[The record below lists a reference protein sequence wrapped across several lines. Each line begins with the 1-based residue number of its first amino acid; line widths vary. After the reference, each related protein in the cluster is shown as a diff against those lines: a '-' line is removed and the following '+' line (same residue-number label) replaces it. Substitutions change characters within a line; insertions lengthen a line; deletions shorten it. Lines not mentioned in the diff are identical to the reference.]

1 MKENILDDDIAY
13 LDFNIA
19 YDVKSEEDIDIYCTE
34 LIGLE
39 YSDNQDIQKIRHDMT
54 SYKILS
60 DIFYAIWEYQNEK
73 PFMFVLQE
81 DYVDKAY
88 RDSYYTYYS
97 GKLYTHSRF
106 SKRVI
111 LFCDTFNDRNFFDL
125 NPKEL
130 NKKLVGSI
138 VLRPLNIQVIGRTL
152 LNPKYFMPSN
162 SFVKTAEY
170 NFTVF
175 GKRLTVDAYPFSM
188 QDGEVTTCA
197 ENTLVNLLDY
207 YSTKYP
213 DYHYL
218 LPSEIN
224 KIALE
229 NGFERSVP
237 SKGLAPEVIS
247 RVLCEARFSPLLY
260 SSYKIDM
267 EKMRRILF
275 YYIESGLPIAVGF
288 NDFLEAHSITVIGH
302 GFYKKSKDS
311 ILSKTYGE
319 FDGKSKSTTWFC
331 DVANL
336 VDEYYIMDDNL
347 RPYHSVKYFSFE
359 NEQEVKQFITTEK
372 IQLYKN
378 DYIFSNFISENETD
392 GIDMKKI
399 ESVIVP
405 LSKKMYLEAADAV
418 DIFRSLLA
426 SGKYSIKN
434 ALSNLNKEI
443 NQENLNRIKKVICLE
458 TLGNKD
464 YPVIIRVYLASA
476 RGYTRFKDETLS
488 DIYKGFYNS
497 VVYPKF
503 IWVCELSTIETFN
516 NNKIIGEIVLDATA
530 TPLQPLDSVIL
541 VNYPYQIYLRKPN
554 DSNGYLNDQKK
565 GYNFE
570 QFVYVKE
577 WQLLKPYYSLDPP
590 NKKK

>member
-1 MKENILDDDIAY
+1 MNENI

-19 YDVKSEEDIDIYCTE
+19 YNVESEEDIGIYCTE

-39 YSDNQDIQKIRHDMT
+39 YSDKKDIQKIRNDMT
-54 SYKILS
+54 SYKILF
-60 DIFYAIWEYQNEK
+60 DIFYAIWRYQNEK

-347 RPYHSVKYFSFE
+347 SPYHSVKYFSFE

-372 IQLYKN
+372 NELYKN

-434 ALSNLNKEI
+434 ALSNLNPK
-443 NQENLNRIKKVICLE
+443 NLNRIKQEICLE
-458 TLGNKD
+458 MLGNKD

-488 DIYKGFYNS
+488 NIYKVFYNS

-516 NNKIIGEIVLDATA
+516 NNKIIGEIILDATA

-554 DSNGYLNDQKK
+554 DSNGYLNDQIK

-570 QFVYVKE
+570 QFVYVKD
-577 WQLLKPYYSLDPP
+577 WQLLKPYYSLDSP

>member
-60 DIFYAIWEYQNEK
+60 DVFYAIWEYQNEK

-488 DIYKGFYNS
+488 DIYKVFYNS

-541 VNYPYQIYLRKPN
+541 VNYPYQIYIRNPE
-554 DSNGYLNDQKK
+554 DSNGYLNDQIEH
-565 GYNFE
+565 YDSE
-570 QFVYVKE
+570 QFVYVE
-577 WQLLKPYYSLDPP
+577 DWQLFEPYYSLDRP
-590 NKKK
+590 NTKK

>member
-1 MKENILDDDIAY
+1 MISYRIL
-13 LDFNIA
+13 F
-19 YDVKSEEDIDIYCTE
+19 E
-34 LIGLE
+34 
-39 YSDNQDIQKIRHDMT
+39 
-54 SYKILS
+54 
-60 DIFYAIWEYQNEK
+60 IFYVIWKYQKKK
-73 PFMFVLQE
+73 PFMFILQE

-88 RDSYYTYYS
+88 RDSYYSYYS

-111 LFCDTFNDRNFFDL
+111 LFCDTFNDRYYFDL
-125 NPKEL
+125 TPEEL
-130 NKKLVGSI
+130 NEKLVGSI

-152 LNPKYFMPSN
+152 LNPKYFMPES

-175 GKRLTVDAYPFSM
+175 GKRLTVNAYPFSM

-267 EKMRRILF
+267 DKMRRILF

-302 GFYKKSKDS
+302 GFYKKDKDS

-319 FDGKSKSTTWFC
+319 FDCKSKSTTWFC

-347 RPYHSVKYFSFE
+347 SPYQSIKYYSFE
-359 NEQEVKQFITTEK
+359 NEQEMKHFINTEK
-372 IQLYKN
+372 FESGKN
-378 DYIFSNFISENETD
+378 DYIFTDFISENEIHR
-392 GIDMKKI
+392 IDMKKI
-399 ESVIVP
+399 ESLIVP
-405 LSKKMYLEAADAV
+405 LSKKMYLEATDAV

-426 SGKYSIKN
+426 SGKFSIKN
-434 ALSNLNKEI
+434 ALNNLNI
-443 NQENLNRIKKVICLE
+443 GNSNRIKQEMQEIHFEK
-458 TLGNKD
+458 LGKKD
-464 YPVIIRVYLASA
+464 FPVIIRVYLASTH
-476 RGYTRFKDETLS
+476 GYTRFKDETLNNV
-488 DIYKGFYNS
+488 YKVFYNS

-503 IWVCELSTIETFN
+503 IWVCELSTIETFE
-516 NNKIIGEIVLDATA
+516 NNKIIGEIILDATA
-530 TPLQPLDSVIL
+530 SPLQPVDSVIL

-554 DSNGYLNDQKK
+554 DSNGYLNDQTKK
-565 GYNFE
+565 YNSE
-570 QFVYVKE
+570 QFVYVKD
-577 WQLLKPYYSLDPP
+577 WQLLDPYYSLDRP
-590 NKKK
+590 NKKTIASIANK

>member
-1 MKENILDDDIAY
+1 MDENI

-19 YDVKSEEDIDIYCTE
+19 YNVESEEDIGIYCTE

-39 YSDNQDIQKIRHDMT
+39 YSDEEDIQKIRNDMT
-54 SYKILS
+54 SYKILF
-60 DIFYAIWEYQNEK
+60 DIFYAIWRYQNEK

-302 GFYKKSKDS
+302 GFYKKNKDF

-347 RPYHSVKYFSFE
+347 SPYHSVKYFSFE

-372 IQLYKN
+372 IELYKN
-378 DYIFSNFISENETD
+378 DYIFSNFISENKTD

-434 ALSNLNKEI
+434 ALSNLNPK
-443 NQENLNRIKKVICLE
+443 NLNRIKQEICLE
-458 TLGNKD
+458 MLGKKD

-488 DIYKGFYNS
+488 NIYKLFYNS

-516 NNKIIGEIVLDATA
+516 NNKIIGEIILDATA

-554 DSNGYLNDQKK
+554 DSNGYLNDQIK

-570 QFVYVKE
+570 QFVYVKD